1 MPQHDRAVA
10 GKAEPRADLRR
21 GLGSAVSRR
30 TPSPRVGRIA
40 GVLIVAV
47 LVGLGLA
54 LRRPSEGPPE
64 HLDRSNPPAP
74 IDLTWP
80 TQARPE
86 TGQVALGRAIYDREC
101 ASCHGA
107 NAEGQPNWTQ
117 ALPDGSLPA
126 PPHDASGHTWHH
138 SDAEL
143 IRIILMGGTVYDPNS
158 NMPAF
163 AEKVT
168 VEEAKAILAYIRT
181 YWGPRERSYQAE
193 QTRRWETI
201 REQVMPTPTVVDP

>member
-1 MPQHDRAVA
+1 M
-10 GKAEPRADLRR
+10 
-21 GLGSAVSRR
+21 
-30 TPSPRVGRIA
+30 
-40 GVLIVAV
+40 AV

-86 TGQVALGRAIYDREC
+86 TGQVALGRTIYDREC

-138 SDAEL
+138 PDDL
-143 IRIILMGGTVYDPNS
+143 LFRITKLGVAKAANLKDYPS
-158 NMPAF
+158 AMPAY
-163 AEKVT
+163 EGT
-168 VEEAKAILAYIRT
+168 LSDEEIVAVLSWIKSQWPPDVRARHDELNRAAGR
-181 YWGPRERSYQAE
+181 
-193 QTRRWETI
+193 
-201 REQVMPTPTVVDP
+201 